1 MAQEVAWFVP
11 ATIDIRRN
19 DTVDVTPADNKPKR
33 DTTLVYTFDIVGSPG
48 NCVRYRCWIGLS
60 ECKKPLFLL
69 DGEDLR

>member
-48 NCVRYRCWIGLS
+48 NCVRYRC
-60 ECKKPLFLL
+60 
-69 DGEDLR
+69 